1 MSDLNP
7 AVAEQ
12 HAHDGVGGRVRD
24 GEVQRRPAL
33 VVGPVDHA
41 GVGVQQELD
50 APKGE
55 WWNVIIT
62 DYLCCVYMEIW
73 SQFIDQWFIIDQ

>member
-1 MSDLNP
+1 MIRGSLKDDHGFFPMSDLNP

-55 WWNVIIT
+55 W
-62 DYLCCVYMEIW
+62 
-73 SQFIDQWFIIDQ
+73 